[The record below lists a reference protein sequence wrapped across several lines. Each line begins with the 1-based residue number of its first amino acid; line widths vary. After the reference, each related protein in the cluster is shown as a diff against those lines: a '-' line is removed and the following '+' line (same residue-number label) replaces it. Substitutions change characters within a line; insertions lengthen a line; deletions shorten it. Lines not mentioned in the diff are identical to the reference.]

1 MEISD
6 CTSVDLD
13 TETTEFKPQTCTPKG
28 LAGVPHS
35 IEPTHIHTTA
45 PKPNIFKR
53 IAITIG
59 LTYIHFI
66 TISIQFSNW
75 ILKTFFGYSCKQKVL
90 YRELHHISKNGTM
103 GQIQEFLVKNSS
115 SSFVAGYLFT
125 EFLDLPET
133 HIHLSEILQGA
144 NTCLENDKGFF
155 CRRWSEHQECQN
167 RISSHEYQ
175 DNECYAIGH
184 FLFWLDLDG
193 NTRFQFENSPLKG
206 FFSSINHLI
215 DYLRYSRDNEQQGVT
230 GTSEHTE
237 EYCLRIEVDPL
248 EFMVRKLK

>member
-1 MEISD
+1 MEITD
-6 CTSVDLD
+6 CTSPDFE
-13 TETTEFKPQTCTPKG
+13 TETSLTEIQMSSPKG
-28 LAGVPHS
+28 LASIPDSIQPH
-35 IEPTHIHTTA
+35 HVHAVA
-45 PKPNIFKR
+45 PKPNFLKR

-59 LTYIHFI
+59 LVFVHII

-75 ILKTFFGYSCKQKVL
+75 ILKTFFGYSSRQKVL

-103 GQIQEFLVKNSS
+103 GQIQEFLVENSHHA
-115 SSFVAGYLFT
+115 FAAGYLFS

-133 HIHLSEILQGA
+133 YTHLTEILQGA
-144 NTCLENDKGFF
+144 NICLENDKGFF
-155 CRRWSEHQECQN
+155 CRRWSEHPECYR

-175 DNECYAIGH
+175 DDECYAIGH

-215 DYLRYSRDNEQQGVT
+215 DYLRYRRDNEQQGVI

-237 EYCLRIEVDPL
+237 DYCLKIEIDPL